1 MFAILYICVI
11 LLKMLKEERFNHILV
26 NLKQKG
32 KVFYEP
38 LAKDLSVSEDT
49 IRRDI
54 EALYNN
60 GLLLKVRGGA
70 ISQSKN
76 PLSFQDR
83 SQYFSDE
90 KDVIALKAQQLI
102 RGGQTIF
109 MDGGTTVCAIAS
121 HLTAN
126 SSFRLITNNLALI
139 PIISK
144 FKDIELIVLGGSY
157 DRKTEIATGGQTSDE
172 VNKYVADLY
181 LMGTCAIHKDFGITA
196 VFQNDGEVKQS
207 MLKNSNKTFALSNH
221 AKLNLIE
228 HYKVCD
234 LQDVSGL
241 ITDLSAD
248 DAKLNHFRNSGIQL
262 I

>member
-1 MFAILYICVI
+1 
-11 LLKMLKEERFNHILV
+11 MLKEERFNHILV

-38 LAKDLSVSEDT
+38 LAKDLNVSEDT

-70 ISQSKN
+70 MSQSKN
-76 PLSFQDR
+76 PLTFQDR
-83 SQYFSDE
+83 SQYFSEE

-102 RGGQTIF
+102 RSGQTIF

-121 HLTAN
+121 HLPAN

-157 DRKTEIATGGQTSDE
+157 NRKTEVATGGQTSDE
-172 VNKYVADLY
+172 VSKYVADLY

-207 MLKNSNKTFALSNH
+207 MLKNSSKTFALSNH
-221 AKLNLIE
+221 AKLNLTE

-241 ITDLSAD
+241 ITDLPAD
-248 DAKLNHFRNSGIQL
+248 DIKLNHFRNSGIQL

>member
-1 MFAILYICVI
+1 
-11 LLKMLKEERFNHILV
+11 MLKEERFNHILI

-38 LAKDLSVSEDT
+38 LAKDLNVSEDT

-76 PLSFQDR
+76 PLTFQDR
-83 SQYFSDE
+83 SHYFSDE
-90 KDVIALKAQQLI
+90 KDIIALKAQQLI
-102 RGGQTIF
+102 RNGQTIF

-121 HLTAN
+121 RLPAN
-126 SSFRLITNNLALI
+126 ASFRLITNNLALI
-139 PIISK
+139 PIVSK
-144 FKDIELIVLGGSY
+144 FKDIELIVLGGLY
-157 DRKTEIATGGQTSDE
+157 DRKTEIATGGQTADE
-172 VNKYVADLY
+172 VSKYVADLY

-196 VFQNDGEVKQS
+196 VFQNDGEVKQR

-221 AKLNLIE
+221 AKLNLNE
-228 HYKVCD
+228 YYKVCD
-234 LQDVSGL
+234 LEDISGL
-241 ITDLSAD
+241 ITDLPAD
-248 DAKLNHFRNSGIQL
+248 DTKLNHFRNSGIQL